1 MSHILAFITG
11 STSVSCDSDIG
22 CNPGRWI
29 SGVAPLVSAITVDTV
44 CRMST
49 ERALKALLIF
59 RSGMGGHTVDQR
71 CHWPRI
77 VRDYLSGATV
87 MKPGIR
93 FTCVLMV
100 LFLLLPLSPQS
111 LADSD
116 HERARAALESGEIL
130 PLQKIIAKLEQI
142 YPGQILEVE
151 LDRDDGLWIYEIKL
165 VRDNGVLIKIELDA
179 SDGRLLAVKGRD
191 IAPIPRPE
199 GQR

>member
-1 MSHILAFITG
+1 
-11 STSVSCDSDIG
+11 
-22 CNPGRWI
+22 
-29 SGVAPLVSAITVDTV
+29 
-44 CRMST
+44 
-49 ERALKALLIF
+49 
-59 RSGMGGHTVDQR
+59 
-71 CHWPRI
+71 
-77 VRDYLSGATV
+77 
-87 MKPGIR
+87 
-93 FTCVLMV
+93 MV